1 MRVRACEAVLPLR
14 LRAPACAA
22 VTVHSFVATVFAA
35 AVILPPGRPDV
46 GLLPMSIWLVRHARR
61 AAQSPAS
68 SLWPDL
74 PVEVWAYIM
83 DILEEQRRRA
93 ATVIEAH
100 FRGYKTRIGPLRWI
114 LRYIRKGR
122 LVQTRATYA
131 VSSGK

>member
-1 MRVRACEAVLPLR
+1 M
-14 LRAPACAA
+14 
-22 VTVHSFVATVFAA
+22 
-35 AVILPPGRPDV
+35 
-46 GLLPMSIWLVRHARR
+46 
-61 AAQSPAS
+61 
-68 SLWPDL
+68 PDL

-131 VSSGK
+131 VTELQARGCPHAHIMAWADLD